1 MRPFTALAAVAVLAV
16 SLVAQAPTVRTILS
30 SGTTS
35 SRYDMVILGDGYTS
49 AEQARFDQ
57 DCTSFLTALLQR
69 PPYSTF
75 ASYINVHTVFRAS
88 TMSGANH
95 PDTNPPLVRNPV
107 YGSAYNTSGVA
118 RCLYISNTTLAL
130 SDAALAPA
138 NEGRVIVMV
147 NDSRYGGCAAQ
158 FAVSYN
164 GSSMNEVQIHEVGHS
179 LAGLAD
185 EYDYPNQTYTGGE
198 PGQANITASPSG
210 QKWSHWW
217 GTGGISATAFQ
228 GAGYYL
234 YGLYRP
240 AQNCLMRNLGVP
252 LCAVCV
258 EQTTRALNYVVT
270 SIENPIPSTT
280 NLVLQPGNTQQFSFN
295 NIVPPANGTS
305 VTWKLDGNVVAGNTG
320 TTYQL
325 DTTGMSLGRHTVSV
339 TVTDQTP
346 LVRSDPNGVMN
357 ETRTWNVD
365 IVSPSACELRI
376 TDFRNNTVTTAP
388 GSEIDISTTV
398 RNEGPATSPSVALEH
413 FASPD
418 SALSTSDNYLGR
430 VTVPSLAPG
439 ASTTIARRIRV
450 PMTIRAGTQ
459 ILFAQVDRTNV
470 ALEANENN
478 NTAISALLA
487 TTPPCTPTL
496 EFRDDLTWPKDAIS
510 IPAASGTARPT
521 VIARCAA
528 PGTAYLVVWGCS
540 GTTPGTQLG
549 SLTVPIN
556 QDACTML
563 GLQFLNT
570 SVFSQFFGVL
580 DSQGTGLATFAIP
593 PTVPFAPGTGHFA
606 AVLLD
611 STPSFS
617 AVTNPVTITLQ

>member
-1 MRPFTALAAVAVLAV
+1 MRPVLALLALAFPVL
-16 SLVAQAPTVRTILS
+16 AQAPTVRTLLS

-57 DCTSFLTALLQR
+57 DCTNFMTALLQR
-69 PPYSTF
+69 QPYSTF

-107 YGSAYNTSGVA
+107 YGSSYNTGGTA
-118 RCLYISNTTLAL
+118 RCLYISNTSLAL
-130 SDAALAPA
+130 ADAALAPA
-138 NEGRVIVMV
+138 NEGRILVMV

-198 PGQANITASPSG
+198 PGQANITTSPSG

-217 GTGGISATAFQ
+217 GTGGISATAYQ
-228 GAGYYL
+228 GAGYHL

-240 AQNCLMRNLGVP
+240 AQNCLMRNLGIP
-252 LCAVCV
+252 LCAVCI
-258 EQTTRALNYVVT
+258 EQTVRALNYVVT
-270 SIENPIPSTT
+270 SVENPLPATT

-305 VTWKLDGNVVAGNTG
+305 ITWKLDGNVVVGNTSNS
-320 TTYQL
+320 YLL

-339 TVTDQTP
+339 TVTDQTT
-346 LVRSDPNGVMN
+346 LVRSDPNGVMS

-365 IVSPSACELRI
+365 IVSPNACELRI
-376 TDFRNNTVTTAP
+376 TDFRNNTVTAAP
-388 GSEIDISTTV
+388 GSEIDLSTTV
-398 RNEGPATSPSVALEH
+398 RNDGPAASPAFSLEH
-413 FASPD
+413 FASVD
-418 SALSTSDNYLGR
+418 SALATTDTYLGSVAIAALAPNTS
-430 VTVPSLAPG
+430 VTV
-439 ASTTIARRIRV
+439 TRRVRV
-450 PMTIRAGTQ
+450 PMTIREGVQ
-459 ILFAQVDRTNV
+459 ILFAQVDRANV
-470 ALEANENN
+470 APEANENN
-478 NTAISALLA
+478 NTAVAALLA

-496 EFRDDLTWPKDAIS
+496 EFRDDLTWPKDAITVS
-510 IPAASGTARPT
+510 ATSGTARPT

-549 SLTVPIN
+549 SLTVPLN

-580 DSQGTGLATFAIP
+580 DAQGTGLATFAVP

-611 STPSFS
+611 ATPSFS
-617 AVTNPVTITLQ
+617 AVTNAVTITLQ